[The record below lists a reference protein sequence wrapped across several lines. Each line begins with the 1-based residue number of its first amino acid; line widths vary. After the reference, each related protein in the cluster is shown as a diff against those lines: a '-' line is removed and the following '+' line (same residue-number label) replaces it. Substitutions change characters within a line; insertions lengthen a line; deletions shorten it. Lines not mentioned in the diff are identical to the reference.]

1 MKIFIDNGHGQ
12 YTTGKRS
19 PNGEFRE
26 YRYNRIVARRIVLKL
41 QVLGY
46 DAELLV
52 PEDDDIPL
60 TERCRRVNTW
70 CMLHGRKNAICV
82 SIHFNA
88 YGNGSQWTK
97 ASGWSIYTSKGN
109 TAADELATAIA
120 EAAKTNLPAMKMRAD
135 FTDGDI
141 DFEEDFKILRGT
153 LCPCVLSENG
163 FMTNEK
169 EFRWLQ
175 TEEAIEA
182 IVKTHV
188 EGIVNY
194 LAKPVSQSV

>member
-1 MKIFIDNGHGQ
+1 MKILIDNGHGQ
-12 YTTGKRS
+12 STPGKRS
-19 PNGEFRE
+19 PDGRFLEFQF
-26 YRYNRIVARRIVLKL
+26 NRTIAKQIVDDLRDR
-41 QVLGY
+41 GY

-52 PEDDDIPL
+52 PEDDDISL
-60 TERCRRVNTW
+60 TERCRRVNAW
-70 CMLHGRKNAICV
+70 CLLHGKKNAICI

-88 YGNGSQWTK
+88 HGNGYEWTK
-97 ASGWSIYTSKGN
+97 ASGWAIYTSKGN

-135 FTDGDI
+135 FSDGDI

-169 EFRWLQ
+169 ECRWLQ
-175 TEEAIEA
+175 TEEALSA
-182 IVKTHV
+182 LVKTHV

-194 LAKPVSQSV
+194 LATI

>member
-12 YTTGKRS
+12 FTPGKRS
-19 PNGEFRE
+19 PDGEFRE
-26 YRYNRIVARRIVLKL
+26 YRYNRIVARRITSKLKE
-41 QVLGY
+41 LGF

-52 PEDDDIPL
+52 PEDDDISL
-60 TERCRRVNTW
+60 SERCRRVNAW
-70 CMLHGRKNAICV
+70 CLLHGKKNAICI

-88 YGNGSQWTK
+88 HGNGSQWTQ

-135 FTDGDI
+135 FSDGDI
-141 DFEEDFKILRGT
+141 DWEEDFKILRGT

-169 EFRWLQ
+169 ECRWLQ
-175 TEEAIEA
+175 TEEALSA
-182 IVKTHV
+182 LVTTHV
-188 EGIVNY
+188 DGIVNY
-194 LAKPVSQSV
+194 LATL

>member
-12 YTTGKRS
+12 FTAGKRS
-19 PNGEFRE
+19 PDGQFRE
-26 YRYNRIVARRIVLKL
+26 YWYNRIVARRVSAKL
-41 QVLGY
+41 QALGY

-52 PEDDDIPL
+52 PEGDDISL
-60 TERCRRVNTW
+60 TERCRRVNAW
-70 CMLHGRKNAICV
+70 CLLHGKKNAICLSV
-82 SIHFNA
+82 HFNA
-88 YGNGSQWTK
+88 HGNGYEWTK
-97 ASGWSIYTSKGN
+97 ASGWAIYTSKGN

-120 EAAKTNLPAMKMRAD
+120 EAAKTNLPAMKMRSD
-135 FTDGDI
+135 FSVGDI

-169 EFRWLQ
+169 ECRWLQ
-175 TEEAIEA
+175 TEEALSA
-182 IVKTHV
+182 LVKTHV

-194 LAKPVSQSV
+194 LATL